1 MGGQN
6 NLENIIKASHGCH
19 IIHINKVLQ
28 ALNYFNLIFNRQLV
42 PYIQQERYDI
52 ISVLRCYYSKL
63 SRYSLHL

>member
-28 ALNYFNLIFNRQLV
+28 AFNYFNLIFNRQG
-42 PYIQQERYDI
+42 
-52 ISVLRCYYSKL
+52 KT
-63 SRYSLHL
+63 